1 MIIIQCVLS
10 PSIFKPLTLFTSF
23 LKDNICW
30 NLQTTEAKV
39 IYLQT
44 ATSPRLG
51 PSLQKHIFFFFT
63 LGSVNLQSSTART
76 DPSVTVSGVANIP
89 RPNLPCTKAK
99 QQNPD
104 RLYLRN
110 YTFDL
115 AIERLKKKQTET
127 NTTLQL
133 LQNVLLGEEEKW
145 CFPVSPSG
153 DIKMTSM
160 SFFLWFAQLMSSH
173 HFLSTSNTCLYFI
186 ICVQLHF
193 I

>member
-23 LKDNICW
+23 LKYNICW

-51 PSLQKHIFFFFT
+51 PSLQKHLFYFFYSRWCEFAIKHSEDRSISDSFWCSKHSQT
-63 LGSVNLQSSTART
+63 QPALYKSKT
-76 DPSVTVSGVANIP
+76 
-89 RPNLPCTKAK
+89 TK
-99 QQNPD
+99 PD